1 MNTAIALLVLA
12 LPSFPWGEP
21 ASHPAADLIGTWKGT
36 SVCTDRVAAPA
47 CKDEVIVYEFT
58 AGPKPGTVR
67 WQADKVV
74 DGKRESMGDPFEMA
88 YDEGDDCWKTE
99 FQSPRAR
106 VVWCLAV
113 SGDRLTGSA
122 WLLPGKPKVRKVDAR
137 RER

>member
-1 MNTAIALLVLA
+1 MNVAVFAGLLVIA
-12 LPSFPWGEP
+12 WQPS
-21 ASHPAADLIGTWKGT
+21 AKAAKHSVSELLGTWRGS

-137 RER
+137 R